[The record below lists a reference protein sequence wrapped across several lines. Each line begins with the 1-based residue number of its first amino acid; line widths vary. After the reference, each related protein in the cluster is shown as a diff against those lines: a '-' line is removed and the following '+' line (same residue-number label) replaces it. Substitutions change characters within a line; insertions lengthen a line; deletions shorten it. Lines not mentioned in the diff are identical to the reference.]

1 MTFQAPQTQKFGGSG
16 LWGTGV
22 ICNSFGEAEGRKG
35 GKRWNCLNFFYT
47 SGFYF
52 GKAVQKKI
60 QQNVAV
66 KSTNQILSIKKFRL
80 TISSEEGKGKAKN
93 GGKVRQTAGLRNEG
107 HFPEHF
113 AEEDRVVTGSGSQA
127 VFDNIGVSSLQ
138 SYWTTSPMRQQ
149 GCWDSC
155 LPGASPFLQQEGRVV
170 AKETGAGLR
179 LASDQ
184 VYSKG

>member
-1 MTFQAPQTQKFGGSG
+1 MGNRSDLPPATA
-16 LWGTGV
+16 L
-22 ICNSFGEAEGRKG
+22 GRQKG
-35 GKRWNCLNFFYT
+35 GKVGSSGTVWIFFYT

-66 KSTNQILSIKKFRL
+66 KSKNQILSIKKFRS

-127 VFDNIGVSSLQ
+127 VFDNTSVSSLQ
-138 SYWTTSPMRQQ
+138 SYWTTSPTRQQ
-149 GCWDSC
+149 GCWDSR
-155 LPGASPFLQQEGRVV
+155 LPGASPFLQQEGSG
-170 AKETGAGLR
+170 AKETGQA
-179 LASDQ
+179 
-184 VYSKG
+184 

>member
-1 MTFQAPQTQKFGGSG
+1 MTFQAPQTQKFRGSG

-22 ICNSFGEAEGRKG
+22 ICHLQQLWGGRREERWEVVELFGF
-35 GKRWNCLNFFYT
+35 FFYT

-66 KSTNQILSIKKFRL
+66 KSKNQILSIKKFRL
-80 TISSEEGKGKAKN
+80 TISSEEGEGKAKN
-93 GGKVRQTAGLRNEG
+93 EGKVRQTAGLRNEG

-113 AEEDRVVTGSGSQA
+113 AEEDRAVTGSGSQA
-127 VFDNIGVSSLQ
+127 VFDNTGVSSLQ
-138 SYWTTSPMRQQ
+138 SYWTTSPTRQQ
-149 GCWDSC
+149 GCWDSR
-155 LPGASPFLQQEGRVV
+155 PFLQQEGSG
-170 AKETGAGLR
+170 AKQMGAGLR

-184 VYSKG
+184 VHSKG